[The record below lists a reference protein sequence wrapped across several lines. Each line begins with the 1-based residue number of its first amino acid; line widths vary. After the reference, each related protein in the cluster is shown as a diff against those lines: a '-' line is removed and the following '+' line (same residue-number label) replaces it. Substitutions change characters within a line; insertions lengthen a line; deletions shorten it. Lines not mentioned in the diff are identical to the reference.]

1 MAEAILSRSGGG
13 GESETIVPITPGYHT
28 ILATLKTE
36 DGVAITNQVVSC
48 NDGGRF
54 HNYTTNEKGQAM
66 FVTNSG
72 SANFLISRIINGV
85 TYADIVDT
93 WINIDAPVGLSS
105 RANLV
110 HNKAQNFKM
119 ESSGKFYTICNRNVN
134 LHIVGGGGGGSGG
147 FCNRRQIWAGGG
159 GGAGYAN
166 NYNTKLNKG
175 MYDFVAGSGGGGG
188 ASFDRSEKYAYN
200 PQNVTNGGAGGTSY
214 IKNTDFTAV
223 GGQGGMHAYSS
234 GPVAKGGL
242 GDGNGGSSPVSY
254 AGGGGG
260 AGGGYN
266 APNPFGYPGGGA
278 GSWTYPSGQTR
289 TYVGANSGKLAGG
302 GGGDAC
308 AGGAFG
314 TTSGGGSG
322 GTGVLYIE
330 FL

>member
-13 GESETIVPITPGYHT
+13 ESETIIPITPGYHT

-110 HNKAQNFKM
+110 HNKAKNYTM
-119 ESSGKFYTICNRNVN
+119 TASGKFYTICNRNVN

-147 FCNRRQIWAGGG
+147 FMNRRETWAGGG
-159 GGAGYAN
+159 GGTGYAN

-175 MYDFVAGSGGGGG
+175 MYEFIAGSGGYGGKSSDVG
-188 ASFDRSEKYAYN
+188 EKYGYN
-200 PQNVTNGGAGGTSY
+200 AQNVSNGGTGGTSY
-214 IKNTDFTAV
+214 IKNTNFTAL
-223 GGQGGMHAYSS
+223 GGQGGMHGRY
-234 GPVAKGGL
+234 GNRPVAKGGL
-242 GDGNGGSSPVSY
+242 GNGDGGSSPVGY

-266 APNPFGYPGGGA
+266 YPLSTGGPGGGT

-289 TYVGANSGKLAGG
+289 TYVSPNSGRLAGG

-314 TTSGGGSG
+314 TATGGRSG